1 MTVPRFGFSI
11 SPGAV
16 RGVVDECVRA
26 EALGYDRI
34 GIWDSP
40 ALYRAP
46 WVTIG
51 AVAAAT
57 ECVRIGSWVTNPLSR
72 HPVVTASAAAT
83 VEEIAP
89 GRTYIGIG
97 AGGTGV
103 WPLGMGTAKL
113 ATLEAYVRALRSLL
127 EKLMLDVM
135 FDVPNSDIVACK
147 ITRQV
152 VLGERRIP
160 IIMSAHASRSLRL
173 AGRIAD
179 GVVVGLGITPDV
191 IASCLELL
199 DAGAR
204 DAGRTLEDLDVW
216 FTSFQWVDEK
226 PGRALADGAWSAT
239 AFALHFADSGVE
251 HKIIPDDLKAPLLE
265 IGKAYDLT
273 THGHPTDEQKAGY
286 VELADRLGV
295 GEYLRRRFMFA
306 GTPGEVEE
314 QIRAAMAAG
323 ACSFDGAIDA
333 DLPEHE
339 RRITRWAE
347 LVLPR
352 FRETA

>member
-1 MTVPRFGFSI
+1 MTNPVFGFSI
-11 SPGAV
+11 SPGPV
-16 RGVVDECVRA
+16 RGVVEECVRA
-26 EALGYDRI
+26 EALGYDRV

-51 AVAAAT
+51 AVAEAT
-57 ECVRIGSWVTNPLSR
+57 SRVRVGSWVTNPLSR

-83 VEEIAP
+83 VDELAP
-89 GRTYIGIG
+89 GRAYIGIG

-103 WPLGMGTAKL
+103 WPLGMGTARL
-113 ATLEAYVRALRSLL
+113 DVLETYVRALRSLL
-127 EKLMLDVM
+127 RDGAAEYEGRSARLDW
-135 FDVPNSDIVACK
+135 P
-147 ITRQV
+147 
-152 VLGERRIP
+152 GEQRIP
-160 IIMSAHASRSLRL
+160 IVMSAHASKSLRL

-179 GVVVGLGITPDV
+179 GVVIGLGITPEV
-191 IASCLELL
+191 VASCLELL
-199 DAGAR
+199 EAGAR
-204 DAGRTLEDLDVW
+204 DGGRTLDDLEVW
-216 FTSFQWVDEK
+216 FTCFWWVDEEA
-226 PGRALADGAWSAT
+226 GRARADGAWSAT

-251 HKIIPDDLKAPLLE
+251 HKFIPDDLKAPLLE
-265 IGKAYDLT
+265 IGRAYDLT

-295 GEYLRRRFMFA
+295 GEYLRERFMFA
-306 GTPGEVEE
+306 GTPAEVEG
-314 QIRAAMAAG
+314 QIRATMDAG
-323 ACSFDGAIDA
+323 ARNFDGAIDA

-352 FRETA
+352 FERVRVR